1 MENSIVKTEPL
12 INPVH
17 ELFCQNYVNNP
28 TTQGNATL
36 SLAEANEMDADYKGT
51 DEQKSAYNV
60 AKSSASRLL
69 TNANVRTR
77 VVQLWNNLMKDEIV
91 DAEHAKIIFQDGE
104 LNAKMA
110 AIKEYNR
117 LRKRA
122 TDTPPNQITFFQ
134 KYGKLENS

>member
-1 MENSIVKTEPL
+1 MENSIVKTGTL
-12 INPVH
+12 ISPDH

-28 TTQGNATL
+28 ATFGNATL
-36 SLAEANEMDADYKGT
+36 SFAEANEMDADYKGT

-60 AKSSASRLL
+60 AKSSGSRLL
-69 TNANVRTR
+69 TNANIKAR
-77 VVQLWNNLMKDEIV
+77 VVQLLNDLLKDEIV
-91 DAEHAKIIFQDGE
+91 DAELSKLIQQDGE

-122 TDTPPNQITFFQ
+122 TDIPPTQITFFQ